1 MDCIRFMILMLVE
14 DKYKISIRLVH
25 VFLIKVGLMLD

>member
-1 MDCIRFMILMLVE
+1 MDYDPFMTLMLVE

-25 VFLIKVGLMLD
+25 VFLAKVGLMLD

>member
-1 MDCIRFMILMLVE
+1 MDDDPFMTLMLVE

-25 VFLIKVGLMLD
+25 VFSIKVGLMLD